1 MSEDINPQG
10 QGPMQPVSPGG
21 PVYEE
26 DTNYTR
32 IYQIILGVL
41 GFIFLVVVVFTIVFY
56 KKANRTTAYIDDKVN
71 QAKTETQKADGD
83 ICEQEKRDDRENPWM
98 EYVARN
104 TYGSF
109 KFLVPRSWSKYEHFD
124 VNANEPLRM
133 FFSPDTVRYDSES
146 RNDHAALEI
155 IIGKR
160 LYGGELQELK
170 NRLLTELNKKESTLK
185 ISGFD
190 SSMFIYYNKEL
201 KRKVG
206 VILVPFRDRTM
217 FIKTADYDKYSKYY
231 EKFYKSFVITP

>member
-1 MSEDINPQG
+1 MNEDISPQG
-10 QGPMQPVSPGG
+10 PIQPVVPGG

-26 DTNYTR
+26 ETNYAR
-32 IYQIILGVL
+32 IYQIGLVVL
-41 GFIFLVVVVFTIVFY
+41 GLILLVVVIFTIVFY
-56 KKANRTTAYIDDKVN
+56 KKANRTTAYIDDKVAT
-71 QAKTETQKADGD
+71 AKTETQTADD
-83 ICEQEKRDDRENPWM
+83 AICEQEKTDDRENPWM

-109 KFLVPRSWSKYEHFD
+109 KFVVPRGWAKYEHFD

-133 FFSPDTVRYDSES
+133 FFSPDTVRYNSDA
-146 RNDHAALEI
+146 RDDHAALEV

-160 LYGGELQELK
+160 MYSGELQELK
-170 NRLLTELNKKESTLK
+170 NRLRTDLGKKESTLK

-190 SSMFIYYNKEL
+190 SSMFIYYNKDL
-201 KRKVG
+201 KKKIA

-217 FIKTADYDKYSKYY
+217 FIKTADYDKYTKYY